1 MNRILSAVFGLI
13 FAVTANAA
21 LNPIKYT
28 DYPHTNVFG
37 LFDLFLFA
45 KTNVALPTN
54 YTIIGYEIINQLSN
68 AIPTSSTNFY
78 TTNTIINTNMSGG
91 SESLWTNQNGIVSLI
106 LGDTNSLKVMT
117 NGRQGIIIGDTNR
130 AFSFFGWPANDLT
143 YINVRD
149 GSPGHTVN
157 QIFPVAAVDSTGSG
171 AYEGFYTQSGSNP
184 IFSHSSVAVTN
195 AVVATQLDEVAQ
207 KGGGYILLRD
217 VGATNFV
224 GIQNAGQLSTAIG
237 PNHIRIFSHGGEKLI
252 LSTNGN
258 VSFFGSATN
267 YGVLYARSNFVV
279 LGTAL
284 FNDPVVISDGAL
296 ILQGLVTQGIT
307 NTIGFQTLGRISLGN
322 SASDLTTSY
331 NTLRQYG
338 PTYLENAAL
347 TSNRVL
353 YLDSGR
359 LVATATFAPGEVSTI
374 AGLMNASNILSGLIG
389 TPNLWTNDSDLSIVR
404 LSAGST
410 NFIGGGTQNTISS
423 NTAYATIAG
432 GTTNAIGTNS
442 SNSAIG
448 GGTANTAS
456 FPNTT
461 IAGGYG
467 NTAAGT
473 NSTVGGG
480 YGNRTLA
487 SGTASGGSIIA
498 GGVENLTADQFV
510 TIGGGKSNSSYSPFS
525 YIGGGGTN
533 TIFGA
538 TDEGSET
545 IGGGSGHSIIGAQFA
560 TIGGGAGNIINSA
573 ALASTIAGGSSN
585 VIQSGVAPNAS
596 PNSFI
601 GGGYSNT
608 VVYPG
613 PFNAIGGGLQNTLK
627 ATHGFVGG
635 GYLNVI
641 QTNATYSTIGGGRQN
656 NIGTNSGS
664 TTIGGGENNAIGT
677 SSIYTTIAGGLNN
690 TIQRGANGGTI
701 LGGNGNTIQQDSQ
714 QTVIVGGANNS
725 IGSNS
730 IYSAI
735 LGGAIN
741 TIKTNTPYAFVIG
754 NQVTASN
761 ASSLEVRFTNTAG
774 VVIDT
779 ANLHLA
785 DNMKIKMTNGAASGA
800 VLTSDA
806 NGVLTLQSFG
816 GGGGGGGAG
825 SGTFINSS
833 NGFGT
838 NATFYGT
845 LVVNTNV
852 LVVTNGNI
860 GIGTSDPQKRVHILN
875 SGSVSSPAD
884 FGTVT
889 DVVIQD
895 STSAG
900 SQAALTIIAGTTGQS
915 SIRLGDTADYNPGN
929 IIYDHADNSLRIGVS
944 SGERARI
951 TSGGNLGVG
960 TTTPTS
966 GRLVIDGGAL
976 TFGTDNTYDIGAS
989 GANRPRSGYFGTT
1002 LTSPA
1007 ANIRTNLGTMDVTTN
1022 LFVLGTRVTNAT
1034 RRIFVGASAQL
1045 NAAAAGTAKITLYV
1059 ENAGSATNRLSVS
1072 AGPLASLT
1080 TVEALFMAVSPG
1092 SIYYFADETS
1102 GAGATA
1108 ALVPETCSV
1117 TAF

>member
-13 FAVTANAA
+13 FAVTSNAA

-68 AIPTSSTNFY
+68 AVPTTSTNYY
-78 TTNTIINTNMSGG
+78 TTNITINTNTTGG
-91 SESLWTNQNGIVSLI
+91 ESLWMETNGLVSLI
-106 LGDTNSLKVMT
+106 LGDTNSVKFST
-117 NGRQGIIIGDTNR
+117 NGRQGMIIGDTNR

-157 QIFPVAAVDSTGSG
+157 QIFPVAVVDSTGSG
-171 AYEGFYTQSGSNP
+171 AYEGFYTQSGANP

-267 YGVLYARSNFVV
+267 YGILYARSNLVV
-279 LGTAL
+279 VGPAL
-284 FNDPVVISDGAL
+284 FNDPVIMSDGAL
-296 ILQGLVTQGIT
+296 ILQGLVAQGIT
-307 NTIGFQTLGRISLGN
+307 NTLGFQTLGRISLGN
-322 SASDLTTSY
+322 SASDLTTSS

-338 PTYLENAAL
+338 PTYLENATL

-353 YLDSGR
+353 YIDSGR
-359 LVATATFAPGEVSTI
+359 LVATATFAPSEVSTI
-374 AGLMNASNILSGLIG
+374 VNLMNASNVLSGLIG
-389 TPNLWTNDSDLSIVR
+389 TPNLWTNDTALNVLRTI
-404 LSAGST
+404 AGST
-410 NFIGGGTQNTISS
+410 NFIGGGTENTISS

-510 TIGGGKSNSSYSPFS
+510 TIAGGKSNSSYSPFS

-560 TIGGGAGNIINSA
+560 TIGGGAGNIINAA

-690 TIQRGANGGTI
+690 TIQRGANGATI

-761 ASSLEVRFTNTAG
+761 ASALEVRFTNTAG
-774 VVIDT
+774 VVIDG
-779 ANLHLA
+779 ANLHLTE
-785 DNMKIKMTNGAASGA
+785 NMKIKMTNGAVNGYAL
-800 VLTSDA
+800 VTDA
-806 NGVLTLQSFG
+806 NGVGTWQSTA
-816 GGGGGGGAG
+816 GGGGGGGAN
-825 SGTFINSS
+825 SGYIAFVTNTTPRWGDTVE
-833 NGFGT
+833 NDGT
-838 NATFYGT
+838 NWVQVNGPGRWVIDEEFAGAAISVALSGFSTYPWSIQAAGSTPLQVVETAGIGGSEVGYLSVKSTNSASGKSFNIGGGNAGT
-845 LVVNTNV
+845 L
-852 LVVTNGNI
+852 
-860 GIGTSDPQKRVHILN
+860 
-875 SGSVSSPAD
+875 
-884 FGTVT
+884 
-889 DVVIQD
+889 
-895 STSAG
+895 
-900 SQAALTIIAGTTGQS
+900 
-915 SIRLGDTADYNPGN
+915 
-929 IIYDHADNSLRIGVS
+929 
-944 SGERARI
+944 
-951 TSGGNLGVG
+951 
-960 TTTPTS
+960 
-966 GRLVIDGGAL
+966 
-976 TFGTDNTYDIGAS
+976 
-989 GANRPRSGYFGTT
+989 T
-1002 LTSPA
+1002 LTNSEYFYF
-1007 ANIRTNLGTMDVTTN
+1007 TKWMVSTTN
-1022 LFVLGTRVTNAT
+1022 QTTMTNT
-1034 RRIFVGASAQL
+1034 FR
-1045 NAAAAGTAKITLYV
+1045 AGL
-1059 ENAGSATNRLSVS
+1059 SDSVS
-1072 AGPLASLT
+1072 ASAEPSDGIYFMGNTNGSNGIVCVTSRSSSRTFAYTSVKFNPMKWYVTGFQIDRLQTNVVFYHGTNTLTWVPIATNSTTIPGGISLDPFLMSYLT
-1080 TVEALFMAVSPG
+1080 LTNEPNS
-1092 SIYYFADETS
+1092 
-1102 GAGATA
+1102 
-1108 ALVPETCSV
+1108 SV
-1117 TAF
+1117 TNYWASYKLWQKPYD